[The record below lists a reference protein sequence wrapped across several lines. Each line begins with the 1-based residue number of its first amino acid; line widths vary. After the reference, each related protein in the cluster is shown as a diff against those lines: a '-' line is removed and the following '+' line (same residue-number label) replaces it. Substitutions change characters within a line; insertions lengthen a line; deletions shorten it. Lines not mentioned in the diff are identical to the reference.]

1 MVLFGRDPVTRVTS
15 IAHFDEFT
23 KKTAFERMT
32 DSFLDRYC
40 TSVHTSE
47 RQREGAALANKKKY
61 FFYDFGLKIIVY

>member
-40 TSVHTSE
+40 TSVHTVLLSDNG
-47 RQREGAALANKKKY
+47 RVLHWQTRKKLVMIL
-61 FFYDFGLKIIVY
+61 D